1 MIRRGIGVQPYT
13 AVIGGVIPLLDIYG
27 SAAAAYSVRKLR
39 TLYTGNAIRVRRSSD
54 NTEQDIGFDGNG
66 NLDES
71 ALTTFVGA
79 NNGFVTTWYDQ
90 SGNLRNLTETSA
102 TAQPQIVNSGS
113 INKVNNDIV
122 LSFDGTNDKLSFT
135 LSSNLSQPATIF
147 IVNRNSQLGSKPIFS
162 SSDANNRW
170 QIYRTGIG
178 NYINIFAGSVLSS
191 NDTTQQQV
199 IIYSLFNGAN
209 SSISINNNAAV
220 NGNAGTQQTN
230 AFRVGVDNSNTF
242 GNNDVSELIIYN
254 SDQSANRTSILDNI
268 NTYYSIY

>member
-13 AVIGGVIPLLDIYG
+13 AVSTGVTPLLDIYG
-27 SAAAAYSVRKLR
+27 NAAAAYSVRKLR

-54 NTEQDIGFDGNG
+54 NAEQNIGFDSNG

-90 SGNLRNLTETSA
+90 SGNSRNLTETA
-102 TAQPQIVNSGS
+102 AIAQPQIVNSGS

-122 LSFDGTNDKLSFT
+122 FSFDGDKLSFT

-162 SSDANNRW
+162 STDANNRW
-170 QIYRTGIG
+170 QIYRTGTG

-199 IIYSLFNGAN
+199 LIYSLFNGAN

-230 AFRVGVDNSNTF
+230 AFRVGVDNSTIY
-242 GNNDVSELIIYN
+242 GKNDVSELIIYN
-254 SDQSANRTSILDNI
+254 SDESSNKSSILGNI
-268 NTYYSIY
+268 NSYYQIY